1 MENTSNRYFDILKII
16 GILVCVPLALALI
29 YFGVDIVFKDCLS
42 STARA
47 VISNFI
53 VFASIIVI
61 VSETQIKPAKMIAEA
76 LCDVRPEAELVYGR
90 CGMQKREKNE
100 IGIHALRLGNNPGMH
115 QVIIATDSQ
124 TITLQH
130 QAESRSVFADGA
142 ITAAKYIVGREPGL
156 YNMETMLS
164 DVLK

>member
-76 LCDVRPEAELVYGR
+76 QKAVGELAAHPER
-90 CGMQKREKNE
+90 
-100 IGIHALRLGNNPGMH
+100 
-115 QVIIATDSQ
+115 
-124 TITLQH
+124 
-130 QAESRSVFADGA
+130 
-142 ITAAKYIVGREPGL
+142 
-156 YNMETMLS
+156 
-164 DVLK
+164 